1 MKNSNLCY
9 THLVNVYLD
18 INVVCVHSPGVLSEC
33 TGCERVNMH
42 VIALVDVIVVVYR
55 ETNFPFQGSFPFIFE
70 IVFVLIHQGCA
81 FRLWFVTKLQL
92 TVMSCQFVLMIIILV

>member
-42 VIALVDVIVVVYR
+42 VIALMDVIVIVYR
-55 ETNFPFQGSFPFIFE
+55 GKCAGKHIFHSKEVFLLSLKLFLCLFIKGVRLGSG
-70 IVFVLIHQGCA
+70 L
-81 FRLWFVTKLQL
+81 
-92 TVMSCQFVLMIIILV
+92 